1 MYIAVSGLFN
11 DYHELPQV
19 MDAVDTL
26 MNNKFYETGRY
37 IFSDNI
43 SEDTPVLV
51 QIDDD
56 ALMKQMKQDIKM
68 KDITFYGYILMH
80 CVRNTGGSR
89 TSHIYTSSLYFP
101 IC

>member
-19 MDAVDTL
+19 MDEVDTL

-37 IFSDNI
+37 IFSDNV

-51 QIDDD
+51 QIDE
-56 ALMKQMKQDIKM
+56 AGYQDEGYHIFKN
-68 KDITFYGYILMH
+68 TF
-80 CVRNTGGSR
+80 
-89 TSHIYTSSLYFP
+89 
-101 IC
+101 